1 MSTATSTIFGLI
13 FLGLGNA
20 SVFLMYKLWGYPFD
34 HETRTSAAPKS
45 LMFIHRA
52 IGYAYL
58 ILYIFMMWHMV
69 PRLWNYQVE
78 LPPRTVAHLML
89 GITIGVLL
97 LVKISILRFFRHFEE
112 AMPYIGTAL
121 LICTYLLIGLSIP
134 FTLRESVR
142 QVSSNVFSDA
152 SIERTHTRLQMAG
165 LPPDAPLDELAT
177 RRKLREGQDVLL
189 KKCVQ
194 CHDLR
199 TILARPRTPPD
210 WVRTVDRMAI
220 KPIIGKPITLE
231 DQWTVSAYLIA
242 ITPELQVSAK
252 EQRRQR
258 MQASQAQNALAVLTN
273 PDEVEDEV
281 IVNPDE
287 VIVNPDEVIVNPD
300 EVIVN
305 PDEVD
310 ETNGTPVEDVYDPE
324 AARELFEITCSLCH
338 DLSDVDNVPPTS
350 EEETT
355 ELIVRMIDNGL
366 FLEEEDIKIIARYM
380 NETYVNP

>member
-1 MSTATSTIFGLI
+1 MSTATSTILGLV

-34 HETRTSAAPKS
+34 HETRTSAAPRS

-121 LICTYLLIGLSIP
+121 LICTYLLIGLSVP

-165 LPPDAPLDELAT
+165 LPPDAPLDKLAT

-220 KPIIGKPITLE
+220 KPIIGEPITQE
-231 DQWTVSAYLIA
+231 EQWTVSAYLIA
-242 ITPELQVSAK
+242 ITPDLQVSAK
-252 EQRRQR
+252 EQRKQR
-258 MQASQAQNALAVLTN
+258 MQVSQAQNALAVLTN
-273 PDEVEDEV
+273 PDEVADEV

-300 EVIVN
+300 EVG
-305 PDEVD
+305 ETD
-310 ETNGTPVEDVYDPE
+310 ETLTEEAYDPE

-355 ELIVRMIDNGL
+355 ELIARMIDNGL
-366 FLEEEDIKIIARYM
+366 FLEEEDIKIIARYL

>member
-1 MSTATSTIFGLI
+1 MSTATSTILGLI

-45 LMFIHRA
+45 LMFVHRA

-69 PRLWNYQVE
+69 PRLWNYQIE

-134 FTLRESVR
+134 FTLRESTLR
-142 QVSSNVFSDA
+142 VFSDA

-220 KPIIGKPITLE
+220 KPMIGEPISLE

-273 PDEVEDEV
+273 PDEVAGEV

-287 VIVNPDEVIVNPD
+287 VIVNPDEEIVNPD
-300 EVIVN
+300 EV
-305 PDEVD
+305 EETD
-310 ETNGTPVEDVYDPE
+310 ETSAEDTYDPE

-355 ELIVRMIDNGL
+355 ELIARMIDNGL
-366 FLEEEDIKIIARYM
+366 FLEEEDIKIIARYL

>member
-13 FLGLGNA
+13 FLGLANA

-97 LVKISILRFFRHFEE
+97 LVKVAILRFFRHFEE

-121 LICTYLLIGLSIP
+121 LICTYLLIGLSVP

-142 QVSSNVFSDA
+142 QVSSSVFSDA
-152 SIERTHTRLQMAG
+152 SLQRTHTRLQMAG
-165 LPPDAPLDELAT
+165 LPPDAPLDKLAT

-220 KPIIGKPITLE
+220 KPMIGEPISLE

-273 PDEVEDEV
+273 PDEVGGEV

-300 EVIVN
+300 EV
-305 PDEVD
+305 E
-310 ETNGTPVEDVYDPE
+310 ETSETPTEDAYDPE

-355 ELIVRMIDNGL
+355 ELIARMIDNGL

>member
-1 MSTATSTIFGLI
+1 MSTATSTILGLI

-20 SVFLMYKLWGYPFD
+20 SVFLMYRLWGYPFD

-69 PRLWNYQVE
+69 PRLWNYQIE

-134 FTLRESVR
+134 FTLRESTLR
-142 QVSSNVFSDA
+142 VFSDA

-165 LPPDAPLDELAT
+165 LPPDAPLDQLAT

-220 KPIIGKPITLE
+220 KPMIGEPISLE

-273 PDEVEDEV
+273 PDAVGGEA

-300 EVIVN
+300 EVEEI
-305 PDEVD
+305 E
-310 ETNGTPVEDVYDPE
+310 ETPVEDAYDPE

-355 ELIVRMIDNGL
+355 ELIARMIDNGL

>member
-1 MSTATSTIFGLI
+1 MSTATSTIFGLV
-13 FLGLGNA
+13 FLILGNA

-34 HETRTSAAPKS
+34 HETRTSSAPKS
-45 LMFIHRA
+45 LMRIHRA

-121 LICTYLLIGLSIP
+121 LICTYLLIGLSVP
-134 FTLRESVR
+134 FTLRESALRVKG
-142 QVSSNVFSDA
+142 NVFSDA
-152 SIERTHTRLQMAG
+152 SLERTHTRLQMAG
-165 LPPDAPLDELAT
+165 LPSDAPLDQLAS

-199 TILARPRTPPD
+199 TILVRPRTPPD

-220 KPIIGKPITLE
+220 KPMIGEPITQE

-252 EQRRQR
+252 AQRKQ
-258 MQASQAQNALAVLTN
+258 QIQVSQAQNALAVLTN
-273 PDEVEDEV
+273 PDDVADEA

-300 EVIVN
+300 GVEEI
-305 PDEVD
+305 DEAPA
-310 ETNGTPVEDVYDPE
+310 EEAYDPE
-324 AARELFEITCSLCH
+324 AAKELFEITCSLCH

-366 FLEEEDIKIIARYM
+366 FLEEEDIKIIARYL